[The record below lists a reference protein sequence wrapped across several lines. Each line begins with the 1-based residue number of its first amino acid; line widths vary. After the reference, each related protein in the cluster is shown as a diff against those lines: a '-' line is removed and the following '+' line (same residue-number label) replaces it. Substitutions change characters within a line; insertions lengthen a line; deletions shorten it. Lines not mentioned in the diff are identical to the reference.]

1 MDNIEKEKRVKQLM
15 ISGLTRSE
23 ALIYYYKENP
33 KPLYDRIPNTSL
45 ERLRLIE
52 IKIYMDRYEM
62 SEKEASDHWDEKK
75 DHWDEKRK
83 KRQQELIDEGIS
95 ESEAKETEM
104 MELWGFTPEQQK
116 KMKTKS
122 NSGCMLVLIILITP
136 IILISLLTYNN

>member
-15 ISGLTRSE
+15 ISGLTRSK
-23 ALIYYYKENP
+23 ALIYYYEENP

-52 IKIYMDRYEM
+52 IEIYMDRYEM
-62 SEKEASDHWDEKK
+62 SKEEATDHWNLIREVEWMRSFAEKQK
-75 DHWDEKRK
+75 
-83 KRQQELIDEGIS
+83 I
-95 ESEAKETEM
+95 KEI
-104 MELWGFTPEQQK
+104 K
-116 KMKTKS
+116 KS